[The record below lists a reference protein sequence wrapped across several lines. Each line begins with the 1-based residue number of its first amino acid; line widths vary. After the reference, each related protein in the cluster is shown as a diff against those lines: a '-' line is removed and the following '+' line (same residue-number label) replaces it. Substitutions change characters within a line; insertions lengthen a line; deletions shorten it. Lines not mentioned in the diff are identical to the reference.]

1 MQRLLTVLFLLTLFI
16 LLTISAGIVL
26 TTSGALADPA
36 NLAGTSYGFTGSATC
51 INSQEGFNQNFT
63 PVIPDAWLESF
74 SVEGIRAF
82 SSGGTGKV
90 TGVSTGV
97 EFGTGKTS
105 ASSST
110 FTYNFTYTV
119 LGDTWTSSASG
130 PLTGLVTA
138 GPRKG
143 ETFSLT
149 GLPDFSG
156 FISKNASSLTAAE
169 NFPKAPAVETIVYS
183 DGTFTT
189 VHRICNRSRVFIDLP
204 GQRKS
209 D

>member
-1 MQRLLTVLFLLTLFI
+1 M
-16 LLTISAGIVL
+16 
-26 TTSGALADPA
+26 
-36 NLAGTSYGFTGSATC
+36 
-51 INSQEGFNQNFT
+51 GFNQNFT
-63 PVIPDAWLESF
+63 PIIPDAWLESF

-82 SSGGTGKV
+82 ASGGIGKV
-90 TGVSTGV
+90 TGTSTGV
-97 EFGTGKTS
+97 EFGTGKTA

-110 FTYNFTYTV
+110 FAYNFTYTV

-130 PLTGLVTA
+130 PLSGLVTS

-183 DGTFTT
+183 DGSFTT

>member
-1 MQRLLTVLFLLTLFI
+1 MRWLLE
-16 LLTISAGIVL
+16 
-26 TTSGALADPA
+26 SGAP
-36 NLAGTSYGFTGSATC
+36 
-51 INSQEGFNQNFT
+51 I
-63 PVIPDAWLESF
+63 IPDAWLESF
-74 SVEGIRAF
+74 SVEGIRTF
-82 SSGGTGKV
+82 NSGGTGTV
-90 TGVSTGV
+90 TGDSTGV
-97 EFGTGKTS
+97 EFGTGKTA

-110 FTYNFTYTV
+110 FAFKFTYTV
-119 LGDTWTSSASG
+119 SGDTWTSSLSG
-130 PLTGLVTA
+130 PLTGLVTS

-149 GLPDFSG
+149 GMPDFSG
-156 FISKNASSLTAAE
+156 FISKNASSLVAAE

-204 GQRKS
+204 GQRKG